1 MLSTAVPTLQTP
13 LASAAELADATGG
26 SATKFRAFVT
36 PLVGVGRP
44 FTSVSLWR
52 AEGSPTAPAVVV
64 GAAPELAAT
73 PAQARRL
80 FAEAR
85 ASGQL
90 VLTGLLPGAIPR
102 LGYAFATPG
111 ASGGYIAYAEN
122 PLPASR
128 RSQLAESTGF
138 GDLNYAL
145 YLGRSQRRNALL
157 VSNIT
162 HFPITGRK
170 ASTVVPFGK
179 GAFTLVVTPA
189 RSLGGS
195 FFEDLP
201 WVIALVGAL
210 VSMAAAV
217 LTERIVR
224 RRADA
229 ERLAVVLDRVAS
241 ENRQLYTQ
249 QRGIAQTLQHAL
261 LPEAFPKLDG
271 PGDQRQLRT
280 GGLRHRRRR

>member
-1 MLSTAVPTLQTP
+1 MTNMA
-13 LASAAELADATGG
+13 
-26 SATKFRAFVT
+26 
-36 PLVGVGRP
+36 
-44 FTSVSLWR
+44 
-52 AEGSPTAPAVVV
+52 
-64 GAAPELAAT
+64 
-73 PAQARRL
+73 
-80 FAEAR
+80 
-85 ASGQL
+85 
-90 VLTGLLPGAIPR
+90 
-102 LGYAFATPG
+102 
-111 ASGGYIAYAEN
+111 
-122 PLPASR
+122 
-128 RSQLAESTGF
+128 
-138 GDLNYAL
+138 
-145 YLGRSQRRNALL
+145 
-157 VSNIT
+157 
-162 HFPITGRK
+162 HFPITGRQ

-201 WVIALVGAL
+201 WLIALVGAL

-241 ENRQLYTQ
+241 ENRQMYTQ

-271 PGDQRQLRT
+271 LAISASYVPAASGIDVGGDWYDVVPTDDGGALLLIGDVSGHGLRAATTMASLRHAALAYAAEDTAPASVLSKLSNFVNASSPDYFATMLCVRVDIAEHRITIASAGHLPPLLIADGRGAAARVRAGHGDRGGAQLGVPRD
-280 GGLRHRRRR
+280 GGLRAARTRS